1 MIVNVMVVTEISY
14 TIDIPDI
21 PEEEE
26 DKLYED
32 LSCLPR
38 AEDITDVEY
47 VLEEKDVYYETFE
60 ERTDSRIETWR

>member
-1 MIVNVMVVTEISY
+1 MRVNVNVITETIY
-14 TIDIPDI
+14 TVDIPGI
-21 PEEEE
+21 LEEEE

-32 LSCLPR
+32 LSCLPC

-47 VLEEKDVYYETFE
+47 FLEEKGVHYETFK